1 MAEGMPEDIRTFRDL
16 IAWQKA
22 MALARCVYRLSRTF
36 PDDEK
41 FGLVSQMRRSGVSV
55 PANIAEGYGR
65 GRRLEYIRHL
75 EIARGSL
82 FELQTHADIARHEGW
97 LTVDGWGEF
106 DRAAREV
113 DRVLSG
119 LLRSVK
125 RSNGPGKR

>member
-1 MAEGMPEDIRTFRDL
+1 VAEGKPEDIRPFRDL

-22 MALARCVYRLSRTF
+22 MALAKCVYRLSRTF

-41 FGLVSQMRRSGVSV
+41 FGLVSQMRRAGVSV

-65 GRRLEYIRHL
+65 GRRLEYIRHP

-82 FELQTHADIARHEGW
+82 FEWQTHAEIARHENW
-97 LTVDGWGEF
+97 MDVDGWGEF
-106 DRAAREV
+106 GRSAREV

-119 LLRSVK
+119 LLRSLK
-125 RSNGPGKR
+125 RSRGPAKA